1 MIEMLT
7 VNQAQNAEIAKEG
20 GMNNSIA
27 ALDSLIQSANSLF
40 TSMGL
45 SSTVTASTLQTALQE
60 IQRNL
65 MAAPAQG
72 QWVSVVA

>member
-7 VNQAQNAEIAKEG
+7 VNQAQNAEIAQQG

-40 TSMGL
+40 TAMGL
-45 SSTVTASTLQTALQE
+45 SSAVTASTLQTALQE

-65 MAAPAQG
+65 MNAPAQG
-72 QWVSVVA
+72 QWVSVVV

>member
-1 MIEMLT
+1 MLT
-7 VNQAQNAEIAKEG
+7 VNQAQNAEIAQQG

-40 TSMGL
+40 TAMGL
-45 SSTVTASTLQTALQE
+45 SSAVTASTLQTALQE

-65 MAAPAQG
+65 MNAPAQG